1 MRSVRTS
8 VLALAALVLAASSV
22 SAQPYTF
29 RWEAAS
35 GQLPN
40 VGCPMWTLIDNSSA
54 QASLSGGVLT
64 LATTS
69 FPSNNLGYEDNAPDV
84 VVPNPWIIEFRAR
97 YVSGTS
103 SHPAREAMALT
114 ASTVSNVITG
124 IFIGPDVVKINS
136 GDFTIGASAIV
147 DTDGAFHTYQVV
159 INGTS
164 LGSPIQIYH
173 DGVHILTGALFG
185 LATPPARIT
194 WGETSSVAFGAS
206 EWLYF
211 EHNGSNASCVTPTV
225 SSSWGRIKTVY
236 R

>member
-1 MRSVRTS
+1 MLLRRPLLFAL
-8 VLALAALVLAASSV
+8 LASCLAAPAL
-22 SAQPYTF
+22 AQPYHW

-35 GQLPN
+35 GLFPN
-40 VGCPMWTLIDNSSA
+40 TGCPFWTLIDNSSA
-54 QASLSGGVLT
+54 SAVLGGGVLT

-114 ASTVSNVITG
+114 ASTVSNVIAAV
-124 IFIGPDVVKINS
+124 FIGPDVVKINS

-147 DTDGAFHTYQVV
+147 DTDDAFHTYRVV

-164 LGSPIQIYH
+164 LGSPIQVYH

-185 LATPPARIT
+185 LATPGARIT
-194 WGETSSVAFGAS
+194 WGETSGVAFGAS

-211 EHNGSNASCVTPTV
+211 EHNGSAANCVTPTV
-225 SSSWGRIKTVY
+225 PSSWGRIKTLY